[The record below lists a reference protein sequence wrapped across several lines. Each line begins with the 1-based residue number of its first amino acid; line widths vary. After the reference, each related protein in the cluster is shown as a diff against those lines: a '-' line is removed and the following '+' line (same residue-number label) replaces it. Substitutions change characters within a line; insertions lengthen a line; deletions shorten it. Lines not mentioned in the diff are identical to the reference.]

1 MSNSKFLDTA
11 AKANLTRNK
20 IATGAALCLVAAY
33 GLRRF
38 YPTFSQLV
46 YKQKSKSKAESQ
58 LNGGDIG
65 NSATLSPLHSSSS
78 KDQPDRKNP
87 HVDKH
92 FYKQLRS
99 LIKIIIPKVWTR
111 EFGIL
116 VLHTLSLVIRT
127 FLSIYVAKL
136 DGSIVQ
142 SIVQRNVT
150 RFVVQLSKWILLA
163 VPATFINSLIR
174 FLESKLALVF
184 RTRLVK
190 HAYEKYFDSQT
201 YYRVSNL
208 DSRLSNADQC
218 LTEDITM
225 FTSSLAHLY
234 SHLTKPLL
242 DVALMSFTLYRLASS
257 RGASSKAP
265 TLIAAVVILITAKI
279 LRSVS
284 PKFGKLVADEASR
297 KGSLRFMH
305 SRIITNAEEIA
316 FYNGHK
322 VNAYNYS
329 FKKLL

>member
-1 MSNSKFLDTA
+1 MSNSKFLNAA
-11 AKANLTRNK
+11 AKANLSTRRV
-20 IATGAALCLVAAY
+20 ATGAAVCFLAAY
-33 GLRRF
+33 SLHRY
-38 YPTFSQLV
+38 YPTLAKLV
-46 YKQKSKSKAESQ
+46 FAPKPKTKTSK

-65 NSATLSPLHSSSS
+65 NLPNISPQHN
-78 KDQPDRKNP
+78 RKEQSERPSP
-87 HVDKH
+87 HVDKY
-92 FYKQLRS
+92 FYRQLRY
-99 LIKIIIPKVWTR
+99 LIKIIIPKVWCK
-111 EFGIL
+111 EFGL
-116 VLHTLSLVIRT
+116 LLLHTMSLVIRT
-127 FLSIYVAKL
+127 FLSIYVAQL

-142 SIVQRNVT
+142 TIVQRNVT

-257 RGASSKAP
+257 RGASSKTP
-265 TLIAAVVILITAKI
+265 TLIAAVVILTTAKV
-279 LRSVS
+279 LRAVS
-284 PKFGKLVADEASR
+284 PKFGKLVADEANR
-297 KGSLRFMH
+297 KGYLRFMH

-322 VNAYNYS
+322 VTIP
-329 FKKLL
+329 